1 MFYACILADRRW
13 MSENTQKVQL
23 VQCTVR
29 THSGFCLASPAWQK
43 MTDVCWRYV
52 DHMAVMWS
60 AIYCC
65 EGVRILQLP
74 RLLQASS
81 WFPLNSSYKP
91 NSSLH
96 FTTLLCVL
104 WPTSKP
110 YTMMTVHIFSWL
122 QYVML
127 CFLLIS
133 WCTVLI
139 LQCFCNRAIELSG
152 VGCWWVGFRGGNTNE
167 CTSPYLRFVYCF
179 SVQHQQR
186 VSSQPQQQA
195 AQPAQQR
202 QQLQFSQHQQPQ
214 SMQFSQQQSLPRI
227 SQGFPFSSVG
237 PFSRQR
243 KRKLY
248 TNFPIR

>member
-1 MFYACILADRRW
+1 MFYARILADRRW

-29 THSGFCLASPAWQK
+29 THSGFCLASRAWQK

-133 WCTVLI
+133 WCWFYSVFVIEPQNWAEWAVDELGLGEEIPTSALVLTCVLFI
-139 LQCFCNRAIELSG
+139 IS
-152 VGCWWVGFRGGNTNE
+152 VHNTNKE
-167 CTSPYLRFVYCF
+167 SALSRSNRQHNLLSRDSSYSSHNTSSISRCSFPSSSHCPESHRGLPSPLRD
-179 SVQHQQR
+179 R
-186 VSSQPQQQA
+186 SQDNTN
-195 AQPAQQR
+195 
-202 QQLQFSQHQQPQ
+202 L
-214 SMQFSQQQSLPRI
+214 I
-227 SQGFPFSSVG
+227 S
-237 PFSRQR
+237 
-243 KRKLY
+243 
-248 TNFPIR
+248 